1 MWLDGPSRH
10 ERFTTPGYDG
20 TMKYAARLVVST
32 THGGRREKNGVV
44 ERERGRLRT
53 WGGGLDGASRE
64 CKLWADRR
72 RDGFGGKKEHRG
84 SYKQGYRVTVV
95 GGNAWVVAN
104 GYMVSVEARP
114 WLPALVGDGGVKVRR
129 KRPPPY
135 GVAQG

>member
-53 WGGGLDGASRE
+53 WGGDSTGRIGNASCGPIEGETDSAGRKSTEGATSKGIESRSSVGTLGSWLTGIWSASRLVRG
-64 CKLWADRR
+64 CRR
-72 RDGFGGKKEHRG
+72 LLG
-84 SYKQGYRVTVV
+84 T
-95 GGNAWVVAN
+95 
-104 GYMVSVEARP
+104 EA
-114 WLPALVGDGGVKVRR
+114 
-129 KRPPPY
+129 
-135 GVAQG
+135 